1 MNIMIYIGTV
11 QHGQSNSVEAT
22 IFSFA
27 SRYVVCSKITISSRN
42 AQNISQVSHQHR
54 DNPEPPPRLGQ
65 GARYPENIWTHLQFV
80 LKSLKETHISKVNS
94 SEISIKNYNKSI
106 TKLEEK
112 VKVHQEETSTLPS
125 TITLLKSDA
134 TSPTLLAGV
143 SESEK
148 LCCVLLMMIWR
159 IYTWCTK
166 CKRSFVID
174 ILGPLNTLLSNIKSS
189 SVKIAQHNTIHD
201 QIFCTI

>member
-1 MNIMIYIGTV
+1 MNIMIYIRTV
-11 QHGQSNSVEAT
+11 QHGLSNSVEAT

-112 VKVHQEETSTLPS
+112 VKVLQEETSTLPS

-134 TSPTLLAGV
+134 TSHTLLAGV

-148 LCCVLLMMIWR
+148 IVLCAANDDMEDLYLVHKMQTQFRHRYFRTPQHPPFKHKI
-159 IYTWCTK
+159 
-166 CKRSFVID
+166 F
-174 ILGPLNTLLSNIKSS
+174 LG
-189 SVKIAQHNTIHD
+189 
-201 QIFCTI
+201 